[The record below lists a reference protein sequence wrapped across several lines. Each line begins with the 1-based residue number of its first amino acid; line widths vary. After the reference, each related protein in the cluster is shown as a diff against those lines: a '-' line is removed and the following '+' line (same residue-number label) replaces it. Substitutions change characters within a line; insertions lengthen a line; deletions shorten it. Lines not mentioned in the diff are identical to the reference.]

1 MLVACT
7 CLSLYT
13 YRNETMELISL
24 ANTIDYIGRS
34 QLVIEDAALASW
46 AQKNGKLMREAPL
59 AALRNGVI
67 PMRYLKNFRA
77 LNLEEQHRICSGRV
91 LICGCGGLG
100 GALIHLLARAG
111 VGFIRVVDSD
121 VFFPSN
127 LNRQWLCD
135 TRQIGQSKALAAA
148 EQIKSINPFI
158 EVEAYSELIQEH
170 NIHSLLQGMDL
181 ALDALDNLGGRF
193 IVGGAARRLGI
204 PLIHAAVAGWWGQ
217 IATFLPDSRL
227 GLEDI
232 YRNQCSRDPIEDE
245 MGVLGTVVSV
255 IGSIEAHEA
264 ISLLSGRKPAYA
276 DRMLYFDG
284 ETGRM
289 EIIIL

>member
-1 MLVACT
+1 
-7 CLSLYT
+7 
-13 YRNETMELISL
+13 MELTSL
-24 ANTIDYIGRS
+24 ANTIDYIRKS

-46 AQKNGKLMREAPL
+46 AQENGKPMREAPL

-77 LNLEEQHRICSGRV
+77 LNLEEQHRICAGKV

-111 VGFIRVVDSD
+111 VGFIRVVDGD

-135 TRQIGQSKALAAA
+135 TRQIGRSKALAAA
-148 EQIKSINPFI
+148 EQIKTINPFI
-158 EVEAYSELIQEH
+158 EVEAYSELIHEH
-170 NIHSLLQGMDL
+170 NIHSLLQGVDL
-181 ALDALDNLGGRF
+181 VLDALDNLGGRF

-204 PLIHAAVAGWWGQ
+204 PLLHAAVAGWWGQ
-217 IATFLPDSRL
+217 VATFLPDSRL
-227 GLEDI
+227 CLEDI
-232 YRNQCSRDPIEDE
+232 YRNQRSRDPLEDE